1 MAPTINI
8 GTKQSLQGTVLGG
21 NQSHWKIVYYYKKV
35 KKEVR
40 WRVASIHMAAVTEKH
55 RAYFYKWLFSSVLNI
70 TVETLA
76 DIL

>member
-1 MAPTINI
+1 MAPNINI
-8 GTKQSLQGTVLGG
+8 GTKQSLQGTVL
-21 NQSHWKIVYYYKKV
+21 YYYKKV